1 MIITNISLIEDYFW
15 TFVLFIKIMKENYT
29 IIKPCKLLSVSQ
41 GLTGKM
47 AGMSAITSSMLCN
60 ENCQKLSKI
69 TGSVCEKCY
78 TRKYLSCR
86 PNVEKCY
93 ADNTK
98 LLSENIIPIKQL
110 PFINAA
116 MCRLESFG
124 DIINA
129 THLQN
134 YVNLIKKNSHC
145 MFTLFTKNYTVVFNY
160 FKTHKQPKNLS
171 IVISSLFLNEPFDVS
186 KVRELELTNLKIF
199 TVYTKAYANQIGVII
214 NCGKNRC
221 IDCQRCYKKNKT
233 PIYVSELLK

>member
-1 MIITNISLIEDYFW
+1 
-15 TFVLFIKIMKENYT
+15 MKEKFAIY
-29 IIKPCKLLSVSQ
+29 PQCKLLSISQ

-47 AGMSAITSSMLCN
+47 SGMPAITSSMLCN
-60 ENCQKLSKI
+60 EHCQKLSLI

-78 TRKYLSCR
+78 TLKYLQSR
-86 PNVEKCY
+86 PSVDKCY
-93 ADNTK
+93 RENTE
-98 LLSENIIPIKQL
+98 LLTKSVIPVHQL

-134 YVNLIKKNSHC
+134 YINLVKKNNHC
-145 MFTLFTKNYTVVFNY
+145 VFSLFTKNYTVVFNY

-171 IVISSLFLNEPFDVS
+171 IVISSLLLNQPFDVNCLN
-186 KVRELELTNLKIF
+186 ETNITNVKIF
-199 TVYTKAYANQIGVII
+199 TVYTKAYAKGNGVVI

-221 IDCQRCYKKNKT
+221 IDCRRCYKSNKT
-233 PIYVSELLK
+233 PIYISEILK

>member
-1 MIITNISLIEDYFW
+1 
-15 TFVLFIKIMKENYT
+15 MKENFS

-47 AGMSAITSSMLCN
+47 TGMPAITSSMLCN
-60 ENCQKLSKI
+60 EYCERLRSI
-69 TGSVCEKCY
+69 SGTVCEKCY
-78 TRKYLSCR
+78 TLKYLQSR

-93 ADNTK
+93 ADNTE
-98 LLSENIIPIKQL
+98 LLTKSIIPIHRL

-134 YVNLIKKNSHC
+134 YINIIKKNSHC
-145 MFTLFTKNYTVVFNY
+145 MFSLFTKNYTVVFNY

-171 IVISSLFLNEPFDVS
+171 IVISSLLINQPFDVS
-186 KVRELELTNLKIF
+186 YLADTNLKNVKIF
-199 TVYTKAYANQIGVII
+199 TVYSKLYAKGNDVII

-221 IDCQRCYKKNKT
+221 IDCQRCYKPNKT
-233 PIYVSELLK
+233 PIYVSEILK